1 MQPLTRTTMA
11 LTIRTHS
18 FKMQRLK
25 IYLVISNNTCM
36 SPRLSLTTTAER
48 MRTHRV
54 AIPSSQLTEAFTR
67 TNPLNRILTGWAR
80 KPLGFTL
87 QVNLV
92 ATRLRNCC
100 RGAQTARGL
109 CMSPLRGLSSRTLLA
124 RTRSL
129 GMEILSTQT
138 FRCGRIR
145 HQPQPTWPIDSSK
158 RTRWNNSNL
167 EHQSTKVGAKASK
180 MLPARLI
187 LII

>member
-54 AIPSSQLTEAFTR
+54 ATPSSQLTEAFTR

-87 QVNLV
+87 QVKQV
-92 ATRLRNCC
+92 AMRLRHCC
-100 RGAQTARGL
+100 REAQTARGL
-109 CMSPLRGLSSRTLLA
+109 CMSHHRGLSSRTLLA

-167 EHQSTKVGAKASK
+167 EHQSTKVGATASK